1 MKKITTITLTLASVL
16 VLTVLLTCP
25 IYGQD
30 VQKAGNDKNQMPQE
44 VLKITKKSCA
54 NCHYVPATGFSISL
68 LNFSKFEK
76 LSDKKKASF
85 ASSVCKMV
93 SKGKMPPKS
102 FLEKHPDAALTADEI
117 KTLCDWAESLKVVK
131 K

>member
-1 MKKITTITLTLASVL
+1 MKKFIATTLALASVL
-16 VLTVLLTCP
+16 VLTVLITSP
-25 IYGQD
+25 VYGQNT
-30 VQKAGNDKNQMPQE
+30 GEDKTQLPQE

-54 NCHYVPATGFSISL
+54 NCHYEPATGFSISL
-68 LNFSKFEK
+68 LNFSKFAK

-85 ASSVCKMV
+85 ARSVCKMA

-102 FLEKHPDAALTADEI
+102 FLEKHPNATLTTDEI
-117 KTLCDWAESLKVVK
+117 KTLCDWAESLKIVK